1 MTGRQRWSDD
11 IRHKLAQ
18 DMKKKYDA
26 GQSIRSLAAEYECSY
41 GTVRN
46 YLLSMKTK
54 LRKRGGGLPKRR
66 TVEGT
71 QTGGQ
76 A

>member
-1 MTGRQRWSDD
+1 MTQRPRWSDEV
-11 IRHKLAQ
+11 RGQLAL

-26 GQSIRSLAAEYECSY
+26 GQSIRSLAAEYECAY

-46 YLLSMKTK
+46 YLLAVKTQ
-54 LRKRGGGLPKRR
+54 LRARGGGAPRQR
-66 TVEGT
+66 
-71 QTGGQ
+71 TGGQ